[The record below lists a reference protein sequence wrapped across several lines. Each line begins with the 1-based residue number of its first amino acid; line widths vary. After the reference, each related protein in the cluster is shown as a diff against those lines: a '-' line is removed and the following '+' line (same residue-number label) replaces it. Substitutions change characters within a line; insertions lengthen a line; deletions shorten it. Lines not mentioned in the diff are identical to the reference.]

1 MEKQRIEV
9 NHVFKSFKE
18 KEVLKDVSL
27 TCESGKIYGIVGHK
41 RVWQNRTFQM
51 YLRIF
56 LL

>member
-27 TCESGKIYGIVGHK
+27 TCELSLIHI
-41 RVWQNRTFQM
+41 
-51 YLRIF
+51 
-56 LL
+56 

>member
-27 TCESGKIYGIVGHK
+27 KIGRAHV
-41 RVWQNRTFQM
+41 
-51 YLRIF
+51 
-56 LL
+56 